1 MGAQVLRA
9 EGGTHLGV
17 FTEKK
22 GRVPQASLSDRDS
35 QEEQIAR
42 PALGDKGRMTK
53 TLLDN

>member
-53 TLLDN
+53 TLLDD